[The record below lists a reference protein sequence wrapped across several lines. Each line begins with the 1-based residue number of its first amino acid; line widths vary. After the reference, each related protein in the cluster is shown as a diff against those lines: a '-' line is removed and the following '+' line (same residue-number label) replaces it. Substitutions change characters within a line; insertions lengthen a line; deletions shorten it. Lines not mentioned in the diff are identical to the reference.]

1 MLNQFTDPSDMETET
16 YEKAFQDWI
25 AYTENHDGSLL
36 SELLA
41 NDVVFHSPVVFTP
54 QVGKNITFLYLSAAT
69 QVLKEFRYTQK
80 IRDKGQWALRFE
92 GQIGEIK
99 VIGFDIITL
108 NTDGKI
114 INFEVLVRP
123 AKAVIAIQEA
133 MAQMLE
139 KLKG

>member
-1 MLNQFTDPSDMETET
+1 MESAT

-36 SELLA
+36 SQLLA
-41 NDVVFHSPVVFTP
+41 DDVVFHSPVVFTP
-54 QVGKNITFLYLSAAT
+54 QVGKNNTFLYLSAAT
-69 QVLKEFRYTQK
+69 QVLKQFRYTQM
-80 IRDKGQWALRFE
+80 IRERGQWALRFE

-108 NTDGKI
+108 NDQGKI

-123 AKAVIAIQEA
+123 AKAVMAIQQA
-133 MAQMLE
+133 MAGMLE
-139 KLKG
+139 KLKGKQS

>member
-1 MLNQFTDPSDMETET
+1 MENTT

-36 SELLA
+36 SKLLA
-41 NDVVFHSPVVFTP
+41 DDVVFHSPVVFTP

-69 QVLKEFRYTQK
+69 QVLKKFRYTQT
-80 IRDKGQWALRFE
+80 IRDQGQWALRFE
-92 GQIGEIK
+92 GQIGEVK

-123 AKAVIAIQEA
+123 AKAVIAIQQA

>member
-1 MLNQFTDPSDMETET
+1 MENI

-36 SELLA
+36 SEMLA
-41 NDVVFHSPVVFTP
+41 DDVVFHSPVVFTP

-69 QVLKEFRYTQK
+69 QVLKQFRYTQT
-80 IRDKGQWALRFE
+80 IRDQGQWALRFE
-92 GQIGEIK
+92 GQIGEVK

-123 AKAVIAIQEA
+123 AKAVIAIQQA

>member
-1 MLNQFTDPSDMETET
+1 MESAT

-25 AYTENHDGSLL
+25 AYTKNHDGSLL
-36 SELLA
+36 SQLLA
-41 NDVVFHSPVVFTP
+41 DDVVFHSPVVFTP

-69 QVLKEFRYTQK
+69 QVLKQFRYTQM
-80 IRDKGQWALRFE
+80 IREKGQWALRFE

-99 VIGFDIITL
+99 AIGCDIITL
-108 NTDGKI
+108 NDQGKM

-123 AKAVIAIQEA
+123 AKAVMAIQQA
-133 MAQMLE
+133 MAGMLE